1 MTRPS
6 YRLTLYNVLLRITRN
21 LLVNRVIIKIKK
33 KYQNGW
39 LKKAE
44 IFNSPSSQ
52 FFFAKI
58 SGIGL
63 WVSTI
68 NWCKGHWCGS
78 TYLVV
83 RLSDIKGQFT
93 VKNAILLFL
102 ALFWTDVRQPDDHID
117 WELGVLKISVCLS
130 WSFDFF
136 CFSAVYIMFYSSL
149 RLPDLAH
156 CLADIPQKSSRCYPL
171 LCIVNTYIFI
181 TYFWYRQ
188 QT

>member
-1 MTRPS
+1 MT
-6 YRLTLYNVLLRITRN
+6 LNKKITQKN
-21 LLVNRVIIKIKK
+21 WDFQL
-33 KYQNGW
+33 
-39 LKKAE
+39 
-44 IFNSPSSQ
+44 PSSQ

-136 CFSAVYIMFYSSL
+136 LLQCSVYYVLQQPSTAWLGPLFGRYPSKELSLLPPAMHCEHLYFYYIFLIQATNLTIFYLTNFRFPHNNSFIIL
-149 RLPDLAH
+149 
-156 CLADIPQKSSRCYPL
+156 PL
-171 LCIVNTYIFI
+171 L
-181 TYFWYRQ
+181 W
-188 QT
+188 